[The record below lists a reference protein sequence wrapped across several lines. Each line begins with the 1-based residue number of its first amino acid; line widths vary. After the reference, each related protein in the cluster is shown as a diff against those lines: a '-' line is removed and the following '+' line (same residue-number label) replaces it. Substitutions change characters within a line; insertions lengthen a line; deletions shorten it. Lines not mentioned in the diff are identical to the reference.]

1 VFVSKN
7 YPGRAFF
14 SDPLHVDI
22 SIVHNDMLDTEAFKN
37 WQPHLA
43 SSLFLLEDDKYICG
57 SEVEKMSKSKYNV
70 QNPDDLIEHYGAD
83 TLRMYEM
90 FLGPIEQ
97 SKPWDT
103 SGIEGV
109 SRFIRKLWR
118 HFHDK
123 NNDFLVSDEEPTTAE
138 WKVIHK
144 TIKKLQEDTGRFS
157 FNTAVSC
164 FMICVNELSELHCN
178 KRAVLE
184 NLVIILSPYAP
195 HIAEELWNLLGHNS
209 SVGQA
214 GFPDFIESYLTED
227 NFTYPVSFNG
237 KTRLMLSLPATMT
250 AADVE
255 QAVLAAPEA
264 QKWLQGATPKKVI
277 VVPRKIVNL
286 VL

>member
-1 VFVSKN
+1 MKESSDYK
-7 YPGRAFF
+7 AFF
-14 SDPLHVDI
+14 EGIKDMVE
-22 SIVHNDMLDTEAFKN
+22 NDRVELN
-37 WQPHLA
+37 P
-43 SSLFLLEDDKYICG
+43 
-57 SEVEKMSKSKYNV
+57 EVEKMSKSKYNV
-70 QNPDDLIEHYGAD
+70 QNPDDLIERYGAD

-118 HFHDK
+118 LFHDK
-123 NNDFLVSDEEPTTAE
+123 NNDFFISEENPTPAE

-157 FNTAVSC
+157 FNTAVSS
-164 FMICVNELSELHCN
+164 FMICVNELAELRCN
-178 KRAVLE
+178 KRGVLE

-195 HIAEELWNLLGHNS
+195 HIAEELWSLLGHDA
-209 SVGQA
+209 SVGQVT
-214 GFPDFIESYLTED
+214 FPDFIESYLTED
-227 NFTYPVSFNG
+227 NFIYPVSFNG
-237 KTRLMLSLPATMT
+237 KTRLMLSLPASMT

-255 QAVLAAPEA
+255 RAVLAAPEA
-264 QKWLQGATPKKVI
+264 QKWLQGVNPRKVI
-277 VVPRKIVNL
+277 VVPRKIVNV